1 MTFLFLAPLLL
12 GRPLWPPSCLP
23 FLAPIDLLAD
33 FIALRAA
40 LRVNILTIVFTTTLP
55 MPPICLVLLPRWG
68 CMTWELP
75 QGTSGTVL
83 CLVVYFD
90 LFLAQVH
97 FDGFLVPGDP
107 LADTDLFLEHDL
119 LGDNDFLL
127 EDLHDQLVLADIRH
141 GSCAGF
147 PGLTVYRHP
156 LDVYL
161 LAPLGDPHHLTLCA
175 YALFDVHLT
184 GFALADAGSEFL
196 LRALHPQVFLEDNAL
211 LRARPYGVVRRLFT
225 ASLVSQS
232 GPFWAGSLCSE
243 RPKQG
248 GHAALADASPEGL
261 PLQSGAAAALG
272 VVLDFDLFAPYVLLD
287 CLGVLHHVLAEADLF
302 LGHGALVNHDL
313 FLGDRHGH
321 LVLTDLGFG
330 RLAFD
335 GHPLDRYFL
344 VLGRDLDLLAVSPYA
359 LADLHGTGLAPAGSG
374 PELLLRALHPEL
386 VLVLEIAPRLAEAFL
401 VAVVL
406 AELACLGVAH
416 AHARANRASG
426 GGIGRASP
434 AVSVRLLVVS
444 VGAGALDGP
453 KAVVG
458 AHLVLVLGGD
468 LTVVV
473 EGRTVL
479 DGVLGLGDLDGALLV
494 VYGGDVCRDEGGAGA
509 KEAHLHTEV
518 LRLVALVEKQVVYLT
533 DLRPALVHHGITSVL
548 VFDCRE
554 SVAALFHVFSFS

>member
-1 MTFLFLAPLLL
+1 M
-12 GRPLWPPSCLP
+12 
-23 FLAPIDLLAD
+23 
-33 FIALRAA
+33 RAA
-40 LRVNILTIVFTTTLP
+40 SRALF
-55 MPPICLVLLPRWG
+55 
-68 CMTWELP
+68 
-75 QGTSGTVL
+75 
-83 CLVVYFD
+83 VYLD

-97 FDGFLVPGDP
+97 LDGFLVPGDP
-107 LADTDLFLEHDL
+107 LADTDLLLEHDL

-127 EDLHDQLVLADIRH
+127 EDLHDQLVLADIRY

-147 PGLTVYRHP
+147 PGLTVYQHP

-175 YALFDVHLT
+175 HALFDVHLT

-211 LRARPYGVVRRLFT
+211 LGTRLYGVVVRRLF
-225 ASLVSQS
+225 ASSLVSQS

-243 RPKQG
+243 RPKQW

-261 PLQSGAAAALG
+261 PLQSGAALG
-272 VVLDFDLFAPYVLLD
+272 VVLDFDLFAPHVLLD

-302 LGHGALVNHDL
+302 LGHGALVDHDL
-313 FLGDRHGH
+313 FLGDGHGH
-321 LVLTDLGFG
+321 LVLADLGFG
-330 RLAFD
+330 RLAFN

-344 VLGRDLDLLAVSPYA
+344 VLGRNLDLLAVSPHA
-359 LADLHGTGLAPAGSG
+359 LADLHGTGLTLAGTG

-386 VLVLEIAPRLAEAFL
+386 VLVLEVASRLAEAFL

-406 AELACLGVAH
+406 AELASLGVAH
-416 AHARANRASG
+416 AHARANRAGG
-426 GGIGRASP
+426 GGIGRASA
-434 AVSVRLLVVS
+434 AVSVRLLVVP

-468 LTVVV
+468 LTIVV
-473 EGRTVL
+473 ESRSVL
-479 DGVLGLGDLDGALLV
+479 NGALGLGDLDEALLV
-494 VYGGDVCRDEGGAGA
+494 VYGGDVRRDQGGAGA
-509 KEAHLHTEV
+509 EEAHLHAEV

-533 DLRPALVHHGITSVL
+533 DLRPALVHHGVTSVL
-548 VFDCRE
+548 VFDRRE
-554 SVAALFHVFSFS
+554 PVAALFHVFSFS

>member
-1 MTFLFLAPLLL
+1 MFSWAIRLPSLLRQ
-12 GRPLWPPSCLP
+12 RP
-23 FLAPIDLLAD
+23 
-33 FIALRAA
+33 LRAA
-40 LRVNILTIVFTTTLP
+40 SRALIVYL
-55 MPPICLVLLPRWG
+55 
-68 CMTWELP
+68 
-75 QGTSGTVL
+75 
-83 CLVVYFD
+83 D
-90 LFLAQVH
+90 LFFAEVH
-97 FDGFLVPGDP
+97 LDGFLVPGD
-107 LADTDLFLEHDL
+107 LLSDTDLLFEHDL
-119 LGDNDFLL
+119 LGDNDLLL
-127 EDLHDQLVLADIRH
+127 EDLHDHLVLADIRH

-147 PGLTVYRHP
+147 PGLTVYRHA
-156 LDVYL
+156 LDDYL
-161 LAPLGDPHHLTLCA
+161 LASLRDPYHLTLCSH
-175 YALFDVHLT
+175 ALLDVHLT

-211 LRARPYGVVRRLFT
+211 LGARPYGVVRRLFT
-225 ASLVSQS
+225 SSLVSQS

-248 GHAALADASPEGL
+248 GHAALADVPPEGL
-261 PLQSGAAAALG
+261 PLQSGAALGAALG

-287 CLGVLHHVLAEADLF
+287 CLGVLHNVLAEADLF
-302 LGHGALVNHDL
+302 LGHGALVDHDL
-313 FLGDRHGH
+313 FLGDGHGH
-321 LVLTDLGFG
+321 LVLADLGFG

-359 LADLHGTGLAPAGSG
+359 LADLHSTGLTLAGTG

-406 AELACLGVAH
+406 TELTCLGVAH

-426 GGIGRASP
+426 GGIGRASA
-434 AVSVRLLVVS
+434 AVSVRLLVVP

-473 EGRTVL
+473 ESRSVL
-479 DGVLGLGDLDGALLV
+479 NGALGLGDLDEALLV
-494 VYGGDVCRDEGGAGA
+494 VYGGDVRRDQGGAGA
-509 KEAHLHTEV
+509 EEAHLHAEV
-518 LRLVALVEKQVVYLT
+518 LRLVALVEEQVVYLT
-533 DLRPALVHHGITSVL
+533 DLRPALVHHGVARVL
-548 VFDCRE
+548 VFDRRE
-554 SVAALFHVFSFS
+554 PVAALFHVFSFS